1 MNLSSD
7 RAKRALVAF
16 GLATALGLGSLTIG
30 AVMELAASSSA
41 TRSGVGV
48 VTAGPMSRQP

>member
-7 RAKRALVAF
+7 RAKRAFVAF
-16 GLATALGLGSLTIG
+16 GLAAAFGLGSLTVG

-41 TRSGVGV
+41 THSGSGVLN
-48 VTAGPMSRQP
+48 AGPMSRQP